1 MFGTDGVRG
10 IANVEPMTV
19 ETAMRIGRSIAY
31 LFKGR
36 GAHRA
41 KIVIGKDTR
50 LSGYMLENAI
60 ASGICSMGGDVL
72 LVGPLPTP
80 GIAFIT
86 RNMRADAG
94 IVISASHN
102 PFQDNGIKVFSSDGF
117 KLPDEMEE
125 EIERLVSSN
134 EMDLLRPTAE
144 EVGKAFRVD
153 DARGRYIVFLK
164 SSFPPELDL
173 EGIKVVM
180 DCANGA
186 AYKVAP
192 LAMEELGAEVVPLGV
207 EPDGENINKQCGSL
221 HPELICRVVRQ
232 EGADL
237 GVALD
242 GDGDRAIFCDER
254 GRVVDGDMVLGMTA
268 LDLHRM
274 GRLSKDTVVA
284 TVMSNMGLEMALK
297 EQGIRLVRTQVGD
310 RYVVEEMRR
319 GGYNLGGEP
328 SGHVIFLDHN
338 TTGDGIIT
346 ALQVMSLMRRTGRSL
361 SELAAVVRPL
371 PQLIRNVPVPRKPP
385 LESIPELMRLLRNA
399 EERLKDKGRVF
410 LRYSGTEPLLRIMV
424 EGEDEAL
431 IEQIADEIEDTARK
445 AIS

>member
-1 MFGTDGVRG
+1 
-10 IANVEPMTV
+10 
-19 ETAMRIGRSIAY
+19 
-31 LFKGR
+31 
-36 GAHRA
+36 
-41 KIVIGKDTR
+41 
-50 LSGYMLENAI
+50 
-60 ASGICSMGGDVL
+60 
-72 LVGPLPTP
+72 
-80 GIAFIT
+80 
-86 RNMRADAG
+86 
-94 IVISASHN
+94 
-102 PFQDNGIKVFSSDGF
+102 
-117 KLPDEMEE
+117 
-125 EIERLVSSN
+125 
-134 EMDLLRPTAE
+134 MDLLRPTAE